1 MRSETKT
8 SMAGS
13 WFTSLWSDVFCIL
26 FSKLLHL
33 RTCVKVRSMSLHLTL
48 QSSLMLLNNVHSKVS
63 FQVLP
68 LGKRKLFGFLKPS
81 ISGST
86 KIWSAFVKE
95 KEMEMLAMFTSLDKV
110 LNCLLPLVVRLLQI
124 TFFVIKH
131 WTRLFE
137 HLAAEIG
144 SSKKL
149 LFDRLWW
156 RIVENLESSILMR

>member
-124 TFFVIKH
+124 TFLSLSIERGYLSIWLRK
-131 WTRLFE
+131 
-137 HLAAEIG
+137 LALPR
-144 SSKKL
+144 SCYLTDFDDVL
-149 LFDRLWW
+149 L
-156 RIVENLESSILMR
+156 RIWKVQF